1 MIENLAEVNENLQ
14 CTPDAEGNIE
24 ARIQMRIRDV
34 VGQLRVKGIPQLC
47 ECDREIRQYKV

>member
-34 VGQLRVKGIPQLC
+34 VRQLTVKGIPQLC